1 MCASQGRAGP
11 GISESQLTATDPR
24 AAATAGDSDGHGS
37 RARKPLRW
45 LPAGTSTVRRPGPS
59 KGFSQS
65 QWKRILGQG
74 QVFGRPRPP
83 APPRARPGDGAGGM
97 AQRKRAGGDSGSDQV
112 AQPSSPGPQNEPCR
126 AQCPR
131 GPTRSGKV
139 LWIGVGVHAANGRSS
154 LRRRR
159 RALRS

>member
-1 MCASQGRAGP
+1 MGIFTLSRLMAKCALLRGVP
-11 GISESQLTATDPR
+11 GLEVPSCRWPLSESGPLASLS
-24 AAATAGDSDGHGS
+24 ASDSDGHGS
-37 RARKPLRW
+37 RDRKPLRW
-45 LPAGTSTVRRPGPS
+45 LPAGPSTVRRPGPS

-74 QVFGRPRPP
+74 QVSGPGPP

-139 LWIGVGVHAANGRSS
+139 MWIGV
-154 LRRRR
+154 
-159 RALRS
+159 